1 MHAVD
6 RKDAM
11 PQSYR
16 TGAVRGAAHARVT
29 PLRCDVGALRRLVMS
44 LHAGDVDAVRRL
56 VTSLIAGD
64 VANRW

>member
-29 PLRCDVGALRRLVMS
+29 PR
-44 LHAGDVDAVRRL
+44 
-56 VTSLIAGD
+56 IAGD
-64 VANRW
+64 VGAVRRPVMNFVVMNSFGGTRCDELA